1 MVRMLLAMLI
11 SKIFG
16 NLHLENVDMK
26 KKIIIIISS
35 ILLLACGWF
44 VWNKIAAT
52 KKNIVVHEEINPY
65 KNAAIKAVILPL
77 EDGTFGYNIYLY
89 NAVLI
94 HQPSRPGLSG
104 NAGFATEEDAM
115 KVAELV
121 IKKIR
126 NNEMPPTVT
135 IEELQELEVL

>member
-1 MVRMLLAMLI
+1 
-11 SKIFG
+11 
-16 NLHLENVDMK
+16 MK
-26 KKIIIIISS
+26 KKVIIIIAS
-35 ILLLACGWF
+35 ILLFVCGWF
-44 VWNKIAAT
+44 LWSKIAAREY
-52 KKNIVVHEEINPY
+52 VVVQEEMNPY
-65 KNAAIKAVILPL
+65 KEAEIKAVILSL
-77 EDGTFGYNIYLY
+77 EDNTFGYDIYLY
-89 NAVLI
+89 DAVLI

-104 NAGFATEEDAM
+104 NSGFATEEDAL